1 MPLTLGTRLLRMQL
15 RLTKPIARFA
25 TIGDA
30 RRAQDQLGRMTSE
43 LLRAKV
49 NFELVEFDRFAAS
62 FAVSTACNEPCDRV
76 VLYLHGG
83 GYTAGGLDYAKG
95 FGAMLATQTQVSVLC
110 AAYRLAPEHK
120 FPAAQDDAVDAY
132 QYLLDAGY
140 LPEHIAIAGESAGGG
155 LALSLVLRLRDE
167 GKPLPAC
174 IVGISP
180 WADLTLSG
188 SSYNNNVRLDPT
200 LIRES
205 LAYYVIAYAA
215 GHEDEAYVSP
225 VLGDYTGFPPTLLF
239 AGSDEILLSDA
250 KTVHKRLKKAG
261 VESKLVIGEGMWH
274 VYPLYGRPEGKE
286 AIDEMSAFIR
296 TRLGLESQ
304 QIAEQTA
311 APAIKDNNG
320 FEV

>member
-25 TIGDA
+25 TIEDA
-30 RRAQDQLGRMTSE
+30 RKAQDQLGRMTTE
-43 LLRAKV
+43 ILKTKV
-49 NFELVEFDRFAAS
+49 VFQPVEFERFAAC
-62 FAVSTACNEPCDRV
+62 FANSISCEEPCDRA

-95 FGAMLATQTQVSVLC
+95 FGALLASQTRVSVLC
-110 AAYRLAPEHK
+110 VAYRLAPEHK
-120 FPAAQDDAVDAY
+120 FPAAQDDAMEAY
-132 QYLLDAGY
+132 QYLLDSGY
-140 LPEHIAIAGESAGGG
+140 KPEHIAIAGESAGGG
-155 LALSLVLRLRDE
+155 LALSLALRIRDE
-167 GKPLPAC
+167 QKPMPAC
-174 IVGISP
+174 IVAISP

-225 VLGDYTGFPPTLLF
+225 VLGDFSGFPPTLLF

-250 KTVHKRLKKAG
+250 KTVHKLLKKAN
-261 VESKLVIGEGMWH
+261 VENKLIVEEGMWH
-274 VYPLYGRPEGKE
+274 VYPLYGTPEGKRAVE
-286 AIDEMSAFIR
+286 EMSAFIR
-296 TRLGLESQ
+296 TRTGLDRLNF
-304 QIAEQTA
+304 AEEAT
-311 APAIKDNNG
+311 PPVK
-320 FEV
+320 

>member
-25 TIGDA
+25 TIEDA
-30 RRAQDQLGRMTSE
+30 RKAQDQLGRMTTE
-43 LLRAKV
+43 ILKTKV
-49 NFELVEFDRFAAS
+49 VFQPVEFERFAAC
-62 FAVSTACNEPCDRV
+62 FANSISCEEPCDRA

-95 FGAMLATQTQVSVLC
+95 FGALLASQTRVSVFC
-110 AAYRLAPEHK
+110 VAYRLAPEHK
-120 FPAAQDDAVDAY
+120 FPAAQDDAMEAY
-132 QYLLDAGY
+132 QYLLDSGY
-140 LPEHIAIAGESAGGG
+140 KPEQIAIAGESAGGG
-155 LALSLVLRLRDE
+155 LALSLVLRIRDE
-167 GKPLPAC
+167 GKPMPAC

-225 VLGDYTGFPPTLLF
+225 VLGDFTGFPPTLLF

-250 KTVHKRLKKAG
+250 KTVHKLLKKAN
-261 VESKLVIGEGMWH
+261 VENKLVVEEGMWH
-274 VYPLYGRPEGKE
+274 VYPLYGTPEGKRAVE
-286 AIDEMSAFIR
+286 EMSAFIR
-296 TRLGLESQ
+296 TRIGLDRLNF
-304 QIAEQTA
+304 AEEAT
-311 APAIKDNNG
+311 PPVK
-320 FEV
+320 

>member
-25 TIGDA
+25 TISDA
-30 RRAQDQLGRMTSE
+30 RKAQDQLGRMTAE
-43 LLRAKV
+43 ILKTKV
-49 NFELVEFDRFAAS
+49 AFETVEFAHFSAC
-62 FAVSTACNEPCDRV
+62 FAVSVACESPCDRV

-95 FGAMLATQTQVSVLC
+95 FGGLLASQTRISVFC

-120 FPAAQDDAVDAY
+120 FPAAQDDAMEAY
-132 QYLLDAGY
+132 QYLLDSGY
-140 LPEHIAIAGESAGGG
+140 APEHIAIAGESAGGG
-155 LALSLVLRLRDE
+155 LALSLALRIRDE

-174 IVGISP
+174 IVAISP

-225 VLGDYTGFPPTLLF
+225 ALGDYTGFPPTLLF
-239 AGSDEILLSDA
+239 AGSNEILLSDA
-250 KTVHKRLKKAG
+250 KTVYRHLKAAN
-261 VESKLVIGEGMWH
+261 VESKLVIEEGMWH
-274 VYPLYGRPEGKE
+274 VYPLYGTPEGKRALE
-286 AIDEMSAFIR
+286 EMSAFIR
-296 TRLGLESQ
+296 SRVGL
-304 QIAEQTA
+304 
-311 APAIKDNNG
+311 DR
-320 FEV
+320 

>member
-25 TIGDA
+25 TIEDA
-30 RRAQDQLGRMTSE
+30 RKAQDQLGRMTAE
-43 LLRAKV
+43 MLKTKV
-49 NFELVEFDRFAAS
+49 GFKPVGFERFTAC
-62 FAVSTACNEPCDRV
+62 FAVSAGCKEPCDRV
-76 VLYLHGG
+76 ILYLHGG

-95 FGAMLATQTQVSVLC
+95 FGALLSANTGLSVLC

-120 FPAAQDDAVDAY
+120 FPAAQDDAMEAY
-132 QYLLDAGY
+132 QYLLDSGF
-140 LPEHIAIAGESAGGG
+140 LPEQIALVGESAGGG
-155 LALSLVLRLRDE
+155 LALSLSLRLRDE

-174 IVGISP
+174 IVAISP

-188 SSYNNNVRLDPT
+188 ASYSNNVRIDPT

-225 VLGDYTGFPPTLLF
+225 VLGDFNGFPPTLLF

-250 KTVHKRLKKAG
+250 KTVHKLLRKAG
-261 VESKLVIGEGMWH
+261 AESKLVIGEGMWH
-274 VYPLYGRPEGKE
+274 VYPVYGTPEGKAALEEMSVFIRSRLGLVLQNSAEE
-286 AIDEMSAFIR
+286 AID
-296 TRLGLESQ
+296 
-304 QIAEQTA
+304 
-311 APAIKDNNG
+311 PA
-320 FEV
+320 

>member
-25 TIGDA
+25 TIDDA
-30 RRAQDQLGRMTSE
+30 RKAQDQLGRMTAE
-43 LLRAKV
+43 ILKTKV
-49 NFELVEFDRFAAS
+49 NYEEVQFEHFPACFAISNVCEA
-62 FAVSTACNEPCDRV
+62 PCDRA

-95 FGAMLATQTQVSVLC
+95 FGGLLAAQTRVSVFC
-110 AAYRLAPEHK
+110 VAYRLAPEYK
-120 FPAAQDDAVDAY
+120 FPAAQDDAMEAY
-132 QYLLDAGY
+132 QYLLDSGY
-140 LPEHIAIAGESAGGG
+140 QPENIAVVGESAGGG

-174 IVGISP
+174 VVGISP

-250 KTVHKRLKKAG
+250 KGVYRHLKKAN
-261 VESKLVIGEGMWH
+261 VESKLVVEEGMWH
-274 VYPLYGRPEGKE
+274 VYPLYGTPEGKRALE
-286 AIDEMSAFIR
+286 EMSAFIR
-296 TRLGLESQ
+296 SRVGLAPLNF
-304 QIAEQTA
+304 AEEA
-311 APAIKDNNG
+311 ISPAK
-320 FEV
+320 

>member
-25 TIGDA
+25 TIDDA
-30 RRAQDQLGRMTSE
+30 RKAQDQLGRMTAE
-43 LLRAKV
+43 MLKTKV
-49 NFELVEFDRFAAS
+49 SFEPVTFERFTAC
-62 FAVSTACNEPCDRV
+62 FAVSNACEEPCDRA

-95 FGAMLATQTQVSVLC
+95 FGALLASRTRVSVFC
-110 AAYRLAPEHK
+110 VAYRLAPEHK
-120 FPAAQDDAVDAY
+120 FPAAPDDAMEAY
-132 QYLLDAGY
+132 QYLLDTGY
-140 LPEHIAIAGESAGGG
+140 LPEHIVVAGESAGGG

-174 IVGISP
+174 VVAISP

-225 VLGDYTGFPPTLLF
+225 ALGDYTGFPPTLLF

-250 KTVHKRLKKAG
+250 KSVYRHLKKAN
-261 VESKLVIGEGMWH
+261 VESKLVVEEGMWH
-274 VYPLYGRPEGKE
+274 VYPLYGTPEGKRALE
-286 AIDEMSAFIR
+286 EMSAFIR
-296 TRLGLESQ
+296 SRVGLDPM
-304 QIAEQTA
+304 IFAEEA
-311 APAIKDNNG
+311 ISPAK
-320 FEV
+320 

>member
-25 TIGDA
+25 TIDDA
-30 RRAQDQLGRMTSE
+30 RKAQDQLGRMTAE
-43 LLRAKV
+43 ILRSKV
-49 NFELVEFDRFAAS
+49 SFEPVEFDRFSAC
-62 FAVSTACNEPCDRV
+62 FAVANACIEPCDRV

-95 FGAMLATQTQVSVLC
+95 FGGVLAAQTGVSVLC
-110 AAYRLAPEHK
+110 VAYRLAPENK
-120 FPAAQDDAVDAY
+120 FPAAQDDAMDAY
-132 QYLLDAGY
+132 QFLLDSGY
-140 LPEHIAIAGESAGGG
+140 APEQIAFAGESAGGG
-155 LALSLVLRLRDE
+155 LALSLALRLRDE
-167 GKPLPAC
+167 GKPMPAG
-174 IVGISP
+174 IVAMSP

-225 VLGDYTGFPPTLLF
+225 ILGDFTGFPPTLLF

-250 KTVHKRLKKAG
+250 KTVYKRMKKAG
-261 VESKLVIGEGMWH
+261 VDCKLVVEEGMWH
-274 VYPLYGRPEGKE
+274 VYPLYGTPEGKRALE
-286 AIDEMSAFIR
+286 EMSLFIQ
-296 TRLGLESQ
+296 TRLGLAGQLIAQ
-304 QIAEQTA
+304 QKEPRAQTSTN
-311 APAIKDNNG
+311 P
-320 FEV
+320 V

>member
-25 TIGDA
+25 TIDDA
-30 RRAQDQLGRMTSE
+30 RKAQDQLGRMTAE
-43 LLRAKV
+43 ILKTKV
-49 NFELVEFDRFAAS
+49 NYEEVQFEHFPACFAISNVCEA
-62 FAVSTACNEPCDRV
+62 PCDRA

-95 FGAMLATQTQVSVLC
+95 FGGLLAAQTRVSVFC
-110 AAYRLAPEHK
+110 VAYRLAPEHK
-120 FPAAQDDAVDAY
+120 FPAAQDDAMEAY
-132 QYLLDAGY
+132 QYLLDSGY
-140 LPEHIAIAGESAGGG
+140 QPENIAVVGESAGGG

-174 IVGISP
+174 VVGISP

-250 KTVHKRLKKAG
+250 KGVYRHLKKAN
-261 VESKLVIGEGMWH
+261 VESKLVVEEGMWH
-274 VYPLYGRPEGKE
+274 VYPFYGTPEGKRALE
-286 AIDEMSAFIR
+286 EMSAFIR
-296 TRLGLESQ
+296 SRVGLAPLNF
-304 QIAEQTA
+304 AEEAISTA
-311 APAIKDNNG
+311 K
-320 FEV
+320 

>member
-1 MPLTLGTRLLRMQL
+1 MPLALGTRLLRMQL

-25 TIGDA
+25 TIDDA
-30 RRAQDQLGRMTSE
+30 RKAQDQLGRMSAE
-43 LLRAKV
+43 LLKTKV
-49 NFELVEFDRFAAS
+49 NYEPVEFDRFTAC
-62 FAVSTACNEPCDRV
+62 FAVSNVCQEPCDRA

-95 FGAMLATQTQVSVLC
+95 FGGLLAAQTGVSVLC

-120 FPAAQDDAVDAY
+120 FPSAQDDAMDAY

-140 LPEHIAIAGESAGGG
+140 APQNIAIAGESAGGG
-155 LALSLVLRLRDE
+155 LALSLTLRIRDE
-167 GKPLPAC
+167 GKPMPAC
-174 IVGISP
+174 IVAISP

-225 VLGDYTGFPPTLLF
+225 ILGDFAGFPPTLLF

-250 KTVHKRLKKAG
+250 KTVYKRLKKAG
-261 VESKLVIGEGMWH
+261 TECKLVVEEGMWH
-274 VYPLYGRPEGKE
+274 VYPLYGTPEGKRALE
-286 AIDEMSAFIR
+286 EMSLFIQ
-296 TRLGLESQ
+296 TRLGLAGQIIAQ
-304 QIAEQTA
+304 QKERHAQTSTN
-311 APAIKDNNG
+311 PA
-320 FEV
+320 

>member
-1 MPLTLGTRLLRMQL
+1 MQL

-25 TIGDA
+25 TIDDA

-49 NFELVEFDRFAAS
+49 NFEMVEFDRFAAS
-62 FAVSTACNEPCDRV
+62 FAVSTACHEPCDRV

-110 AAYRLAPEHK
+110 VAYRLAPEHK

-167 GKPLPAC
+167 GKPMPAC
-174 IVGISP
+174 IVAISP
-180 WADLTLSG
+180 WADLSLSG

-225 VLGDYTGFPPTLLF
+225 VLGDFTGFPPTLLF
-239 AGSDEILLSDA
+239 AGSDAQS
-250 KTVHKRLKKAG
+250 
-261 VESKLVIGEGMWH
+261 VI
-274 VYPLYGRPEGKE
+274 R
-286 AIDEMSAFIR
+286 
-296 TRLGLESQ
+296 
-304 QIAEQTA
+304 
-311 APAIKDNNG
+311 
-320 FEV
+320 

>member
-25 TIGDA
+25 TIDDA
-30 RRAQDQLGRMTSE
+30 RRAQDQLGRMSAE
-43 LLRAKV
+43 LLKTKINYAP
-49 NFELVEFDRFAAS
+49 VEFDRFPAC
-62 FAVSTACNEPCDRV
+62 FAISNACVEPCDRA

-95 FGAMLATQTQVSVLC
+95 FGGLLAAQTSVSVLC
-110 AAYRLAPEHK
+110 VAYRLAPENK

-132 QYLLDAGY
+132 QFLLDSGY
-140 LPEHIAIAGESAGGG
+140 APENIAIVGESAGGG
-155 LALSLVLRLRDE
+155 LALSLTLRLRDE

-174 IVGISP
+174 IVAISP

-225 VLGDYTGFPPTLLF
+225 ILGDFTGFPPTLLF

-250 KTVHKRLKKAG
+250 KTVYKRLKKASA
-261 VESKLVIGEGMWH
+261 ECKLVVEEGMWH
-274 VYPLYGRPEGKE
+274 VYPLYGTPEGKKALE
-286 AIDEMSAFIR
+286 EMSLFIQ
-296 TRLGLESQ
+296 TRLGMAGQ
-304 QIAEQTA
+304 IIAEQKEHQAQPSTN
-311 APAIKDNNG
+311 PA
-320 FEV
+320 